1 MQLPVNG
8 SSLIITFCTY
18 ICGSKL
24 HLTSWPSLSN
34 PHKSVLNFRFASYV
48 NFRLKLQLPVEL
60 KYFAAFPS
68 QVSKY
73 GNVVHQFDLPFC
85 IFIVCQCS
93 LTAFDYI
100 YFWALVEHNM
110 PSYFGTSEVRVV
122 NAIVYWEHWEK
133 SKWNKN
139 YLFI

>member
-34 PHKSVLNFRFASYV
+34 HPPPQDRVKFSICILCQFRVEVAIARRAKVFRGVSY
-48 NFRLKLQLPVEL
+48 RE
-60 KYFAAFPS
+60 
-68 QVSKY
+68 VSKY

-133 SKWNKN
+133 SN
-139 YLFI
+139 